1 MTTAFATRG
10 TATTRAS
17 GGPVVADRNSQ
28 VEYRRPLDNNPRH
41 VAAKPNILRQAFRPS
56 ALGPIVLG
64 PIALGPTALGPS
76 ADVCGD
82 TTSLIEAFDA
92 GELSKPRDLH
102 ALLARVEAALRQL
115 DNGSA
120 GPARQSERRHFRF
133 CGWKLDT
140 RTRRL
145 TDPAGT
151 PVALTKGEYTLLLAL
166 LNAPQRP
173 LSREFLLRATH
184 VHEDAFDRSIDVQI
198 LRLRRKLER
207 GPDAPRIIQT
217 ERGVGYVF
225 AVPVERV

>member
-1 MTTAFATRG
+1 M
-10 TATTRAS
+10 
-17 GGPVVADRNSQ
+17 ADRNSP

-41 VAAKPNILRQAFRPS
+41 VATKPNLLRQAFRPTVLRSS
-56 ALGPIVLG
+56 ALRPTTLG
-64 PIALGPTALGPS
+64 PIASGPTALRSS

-82 TTSLIEAFDA
+82 TNSLIEAFDA
-92 GELSKPRDLH
+92 GELSRPRDLYE
-102 ALLARVEAALRQL
+102 LLARVEAALRLL

-120 GPARQSERRHFRF
+120 GAARQPERRHFRF
-133 CGWKLDT
+133 CGWTVDT

-145 TDPAGT
+145 TDPAGA

-173 LSREFLLRATH
+173 LSREFLLQATH
-184 VHEDAFDRSIDVQI
+184 VHEDVFDRSVDVQI

-207 GPDAPRIIQT
+207 GPDAPRMIQT